1 MPSIDPDGR
10 RAVTDMEKRAFIST
24 LLQAWKR
31 HPHLRLG
38 QLIENAIAQKANR
51 LGEQA
56 NRVFYVEDLDLI
68 QACDEF
74 K

>member
-1 MPSIDPDGR
+1 MSLDGR
-10 RAVTDMEKRAFIST
+10 ANTDVEKNAFIST

-38 QLIENAIAQKANR
+38 QLIDNALHQKAKR
-51 LGEQA
+51 AGEQPPT
-56 NRVFYVEDLDLI
+56 VFYVEDLDLV
-68 QACDEF
+68 QAVDEF